1 MALIV
6 DPMLKG
12 KIALECFRKFCKIG
26 VSCLSEDGMQRHF
39 SMNYVILELE
49 FALQLQENAEQCKN
63 AGIVTLPSE
72 LMKKEE
78 ISDK

>member
-26 VSCLSEDGMQRHF
+26 VSCLSEDGMQRPS
-39 SMNYVILELE
+39 SMNDVILELD
-49 FALQLQENAEQCKN
+49 FALQLQENVEQCKN